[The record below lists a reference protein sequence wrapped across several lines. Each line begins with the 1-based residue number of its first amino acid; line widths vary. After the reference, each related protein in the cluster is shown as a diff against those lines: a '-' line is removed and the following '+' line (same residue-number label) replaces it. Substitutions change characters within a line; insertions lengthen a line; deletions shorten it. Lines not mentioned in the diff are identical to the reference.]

1 MSRTLD
7 VRRSLAATAAL
18 VVGVLGATAL
28 PAVAEPGNGN
38 GNGNGN
44 GKAQSHK
51 GEQAKSNKGKSNQA
65 KGQKDKGNKG
75 PQGPKNPGKGSAN
88 SSNGQGN
95 QGGGIEI
102 GQGNAEG
109 GSGDPAGNNGTV
121 KIAPYGDVDGIP
133 NNTPHPGCEFQIE
146 WYGFDEGT
154 DIVSTVTFAMQA
166 PTDDV
171 ALSGTSPS
179 TVFVGGDPATGAG
192 TDTGFDGVQVYTL
205 AFDGE
210 PHAQQGYHVKLTINT
225 PDSLGADVKH
235 KVFWVEPCE
244 SETTS
249 EASSG
254 QADSSSETEV
264 LGEQATADDDTEV
277 LGEQATA
284 DDDTE
289 VLGEQATADDGDDT
303 EVLGAQASVPNAVD
317 AGEEGNPVLDLVR
330 SPLPLLVIG
339 LGVILAGAAFAS
351 RRRSTNV

>member
-38 GNGNGN
+38 GNG
-44 GKAQSHK
+44 KAQSQK
-51 GEQAKSNKGKSNQA
+51 SEQAKSNKGKSN
-65 KGQKDKGNKG
+65 KGNQGKSQKDQGNKG
-75 PQGPKNPGKGSAN
+75 PQGPKNPAKGSAHSN
-88 SSNGQGN
+88 SQGN
-95 QGGGIEI
+95 QGGGNEI
-102 GQGNAEG
+102 GQGDADG
-109 GSGDPAGNNGTV
+109 GNGDPAGNNGTV

-133 NNTPHPGCEFQIE
+133 NNTPHPGCRFQIE
-146 WYGFDEGT
+146 WYGFDEGA

-192 TDTGFDGVQVYTL
+192 TDTGFDGVQDYTL

-225 PDSLGADVKH
+225 PDSQGADVKH
-235 KVFWVEPCE
+235 KVFWVEPCQ
-244 SETTS
+244 SETAP
-249 EASSG
+249 EAAEGEGGSTT
-254 QADSSSETEV
+254 DTEV

-289 VLGEQATADDGDDT
+289 VLGEQATAGDDDT
-303 EVLGAQASVPNAVD
+303 EVLGAQSSVPNAVD
-317 AGEEGNPVLDLVR
+317 AGDEGNPVLDLVR

-339 LGVILAGAAFAS
+339 LGVLLAGAAFAS

>member
-28 PAVAEPGNGN
+28 PALAEPGNGN
-38 GNGNGN
+38 AD

-51 GEQAKSNKGKSNQA
+51 GEQAKSNKGKSSQG
-65 KGQKDKGNKG
+65 KSQKDKGNKG

-88 SSNGQGN
+88 SSNAQGN
-95 QGGGIEI
+95 QGGGNEI

-121 KIAPYGDVDGIP
+121 KIAPYGDVDSIP
-133 NNTPHPGCEFQIE
+133 NNTPHPGCQFQIE
-146 WYGFDEGT
+146 WYGFDEGA

-192 TDTGFDGVQVYTL
+192 TDTGFDGVQDYTL

-225 PDSLGADVKH
+225 PDSQGADVKH

-244 SETTS
+244 SETTP
-249 EASSG
+249 EAASG
-254 QADSSSETEV
+254 QAGTSDTEV
-264 LGEQATADDDTEV
+264 LGEQLTVDDDDTEV

-289 VLGEQATADDGDDT
+289 VLGEQATADGDDT

-339 LGVILAGAAFAS
+339 LGVLLAGAAFAS